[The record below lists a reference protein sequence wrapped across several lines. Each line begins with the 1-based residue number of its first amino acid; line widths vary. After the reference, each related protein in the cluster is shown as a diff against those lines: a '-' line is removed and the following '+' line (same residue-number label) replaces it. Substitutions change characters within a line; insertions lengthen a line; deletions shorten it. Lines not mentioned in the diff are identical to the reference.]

1 MTPEKLT
8 LLANRLAETLDQ
20 EAGALGRVR
29 DALAAM
35 LDAVRKAEGDR
46 LQREAEKLQELVH
59 LASEL
64 RHAHTRQIELF
75 FRLAGRTGSSI
86 DEVLDVLTGAGC
98 EAAVRNGLTKA
109 RKTIRDIAT
118 ESGHLVASTDYALRT
133 AGQINHELI
142 LMLHGI
148 MQPDGGRVYTSR
160 GATEAPSNRR
170 SMIDR
175 IG

>member
-1 MTPEKLT
+1 MSPEKLS
-8 LLANRLAETLDQ
+8 LLANRLADTLGQ
-20 EAGALGRVR
+20 EATALGRVR

-35 LDAVRKAEGDR
+35 LDAVRKAEGKR
-46 LQREAEKLQELVH
+46 LQSEAEQLQELVH
-59 LASEL
+59 LATEL
-64 RHAHTRQIELF
+64 RQAHTRQVELF

-86 DEVLDVLTGAGC
+86 DEILDVLTSAGC
-98 EAAVRNGLTKA
+98 EAGVRNQLIEA
-109 RKTIRDIAT
+109 RQTIRDIAT

-175 IG
+175 MG